1 MREQRRFSAAFKR
14 QVVGELLGGGC
25 TLAQLSRRHDVS
37 SGLILYWK
45 KRYEEAGLAE
55 GPSQSE
61 KRFLARIAE
70 LERMVGRLT
79 MENELLK
86 KAVEYSARRRKEH
99 HRSPPRLWQP
109 REGVRSDGAFAQH
122 LLLSGEAEIVGG
134 QEGGSRSERSD

>member
-1 MREQRRFSAAFKR
+1 MREQRSHSAAFKR
-14 QVVGELLGGGC
+14 QVVGELLGGDC

-70 LERMVGRLT
+70 LERMVGKLT

-99 HRSPPRLWQP
+99 LSPITAKTLAASR
-109 REGVRSDGAFAQH
+109 GGAK
-122 LLLSGEAEIVGG
+122 
-134 QEGGSRSERSD
+134 